1 MEPTTS
7 NTPSSNACFDHLELI
22 DVRRMAL
29 RFNGKKFIQTL
40 TSANDSSIRL
50 GIVRGETQWHE
61 YDEDKFIFVVRGRLY
76 IDFESTTIE
85 VLKNQGMTIPKNVM
99 VRMRAPRKVDF
110 LRLESIGGKSN
121 MADES
126 WVDPIHQNVDYSYPE
141 GVSLN
146 TSIQDLRTL
155 EGLSVRSLN
164 VCIAENITTLKE
176 LLEFQKD
183 RRHNFAMLRNCGKM
197 SDNELVGICEKYRNY
212 NFPTD
217 EPLT

>member
-1 MEPTTS
+1 MEPASS
-7 NTPSSNACFDHLELI
+7 NTPNPNACFDHLEVI

-29 RFNGKKFIQTL
+29 HFNGKKFIQTL
-40 TSANDSSIRL
+40 TSANDSAIRL

-99 VRMRAPRKVDF
+99 MRMRAPKKVDF
-110 LRLESIGGKSN
+110 LKVESIGSKSDK
-121 MADES
+121 ADMD
-126 WVDPIHQNVDYSYPE
+126 WIDPVNPKVDYTYPK
-141 GVSLN
+141 GISLN
-146 TSIQDLRTL
+146 SSIQDLQTL

-176 LLEFQKD
+176 LLEYEKD
-183 RRHNFAMLRNCGKM
+183 KRHNFAMLRNCGRR
-197 SDNELVGICEKYRNY
+197 SDKELVCICEKYRNY
-212 NFPTD
+212 DFPQVV
-217 EPLT
+217 PLS